1 MRLAVIPLI
10 LLLFIGNS
18 FVIDDRFQKTV
29 TVSVNDKPDITIDGV
44 TVYMDNLA
52 REMQQRL
59 WRSYMTGG
67 KMVQSIFL
75 DFSNGVTEETKKEVL
90 FNVKTAQEKTLTVLS
105 LHKYKKRF
113 ENIGSSKQERL
124 RKNFP
129 VLFQRD
135 YPSN

>member
-1 MRLAVIPLI
+1 M
-10 LLLFIGNS
+10 
-18 FVIDDRFQKTV
+18 
-29 TVSVNDKPDITIDGV
+29 NDKADITIDGV